1 MVYYFTVLLRPIHR
15 SLPVIKRTKFG
26 ILFTVFFLLG
36 TYYTELYTQDCIY
49 TGEIDIQ
56 YYKVNME
63 DHRELLE
70 GLFLDLECQNW
81 ERKDSIFLHADPGD
95 PDLHWED
102 PDASTPQGI
111 LFFLFR
117 DIPESDNPTPEE
129 FLELV
134 VLSDIGHPIAFEP
147 NTNIWISKLLESRR
161 PYYLLPALVNHT
173 GGGTPEELFEGAC
186 ISLLLDNRIKVIRP
200 TGHIDYAEEE
210 GVGLIRSP
218 QWPQEVPIT
227 HIIDLIVR
235 DEFRTPVSLPLY
247 HNRTLRLHLTRK
259 NGFYDSDLKFN
270 NGNCLFATNGNYPYP

>member
-15 SLPVIKRTKFG
+15 SLPVIKRTRFG

-63 DHRELLE
+63 DHRESLE
-70 GLFLDLECQNW
+70 GLFLTIRCQD
-81 ERKDSIFLHADPGD
+81 EEGGDSIFLYPDINH
-95 PDLHWED
+95 DLHWED

-117 DIPESDNPTPEE
+117 DIPESDYPTPEE

-147 NTNIWISKLLESRR
+147 NTNIWISKLL
-161 PYYLLPALVNHT
+161 
-173 GGGTPEELFEGAC
+173 
-186 ISLLLDNRIKVIRP
+186 
-200 TGHIDYAEEE
+200 
-210 GVGLIRSP
+210 
-218 QWPQEVPIT
+218 
-227 HIIDLIVR
+227 
-235 DEFRTPVSLPLY
+235 
-247 HNRTLRLHLTRK
+247 
-259 NGFYDSDLKFN
+259 
-270 NGNCLFATNGNYPYP
+270 

>member
-70 GLFLDLECQNW
+70 GLFLDLACQDW
-81 ERKDSIFLHADPGD
+81 EGKDSIFLHADPGD
-95 PDLHWED
+95 PDLQWED
-102 PDASTPQGI
+102 PDTSRPQGI
-111 LFFLFR
+111 RILLFR

-147 NTNIWISKLLESRR
+147 NTKIWIGGLLELGKLF
-161 PYYLLPALVNHT
+161 YLIPALVNHT
-173 GGGTPEELFEGAC
+173 GGDSPDELFEGDC
-186 ISLLLDNRIKVIRP
+186 IRLLPDNKIKVI
-200 TGHIDYAEEE
+200 
-210 GVGLIRSP
+210 
-218 QWPQEVPIT
+218 
-227 HIIDLIVR
+227 
-235 DEFRTPVSLPLY
+235 
-247 HNRTLRLHLTRK
+247 
-259 NGFYDSDLKFN
+259 
-270 NGNCLFATNGNYPYP
+270 